1 MLLRKVSL
9 TSPSCQVAQPVARAS
24 VCNAE
29 LSPGINSALYTW
41 RAQRYKDTPIL
52 IPLGLPGVQSE
63 KKLSDFR
70 EVRDHHSFLH
80 LRQRYLDLEV

>member
-1 MLLRKVSL
+1 MLRKVPDTQQVLCKRLLLLELSPTMLLRKASL

-29 LSPGINSALYTW
+29 LSPGINSALHTW

-52 IPLGLPGVQSE
+52 IPLGSPGVQSE
-63 KKLSDFR
+63 K
-70 EVRDHHSFLH
+70 
-80 LRQRYLDLEV
+80 